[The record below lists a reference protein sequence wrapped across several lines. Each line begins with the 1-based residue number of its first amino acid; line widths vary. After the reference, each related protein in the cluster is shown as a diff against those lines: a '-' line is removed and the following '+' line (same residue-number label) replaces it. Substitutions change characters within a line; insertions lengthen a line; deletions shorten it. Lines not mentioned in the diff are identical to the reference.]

1 MPDVCFE
8 PALKPSQA
16 VSQTIVFPIG
26 ATLLLPALVAMLT
39 EEKSKGLYGMQRL
52 EGMQAPAFFL
62 STYLF
67 GIMLCGAGFLL
78 LLVVGWLAG
87 LATLKNAGVMV
98 PLALCLGWA
107 HAQVGLAVFLSAV
120 MQRSPRVATLLSYI
134 VVVAAAVFTALLNPQ
149 AGASLSLLGGGGI
162 GAVPLMLA
170 PPIAFARAPCHRARD
185 GHRFVVAA
193 GNWHAVRRWHFVSR
207 RRRVSLPRHP
217 GREGRIREPIV
228 LSGGA
233 PLPPPPPPSSGAAKA
248 SESYSLTTSD
258 GESPTISSEGTV
270 MDSDVIAETV
280 RVRASL
286 PGPQCDPIPSAAVVL
301 RELRKRFSTTQAGK
315 PDSVGGVSLC
325 MEFGEVHLVVF
336 TPSSS

>member
-52 EGMQAPAFFL
+52 EGMQAPAFFV

-98 PLALCLGWA
+98 PLALCFGWA

-170 PPIAFARAPCHRARD
+170 PPIAFARALAIVLVTGTD
-185 GHRFVVAA
+185 
-193 GNWHAVRRWHFVSR
+193 S
-207 RRRVSLPRHP
+207 SLPLAI
-217 GREGRIREPIV
+217 GMLFV
-228 LSGGA
+228 GGTLYLVVGA
-233 PLPPPPPPSSGAAKA
+233 YLFLVIPDGKGVSESPLFCLEALRSSPPPSSSGAAKA

-301 RELRKRFSTTQAGK
+301 RELRKRFPTTQAGK